1 MDYKVLQARFRRWNS
16 CSLCEQ
22 HYHGVV
28 KCALGWACWKT
39 YMGREKLDMRRYN
52 SLTILGNGLRTAV
65 PPSSPQHV
73 NCCKEAIGIY
83 QAQQAELEKLIQ
95 DPLFQNQ
102 SQQMQCSMVSIMGN
116 IAACYSDL
124 GRYDLDWEKKSLEM
138 KRETHDKAEA
148 CNLPF
153 ENRLQLAINVAN
165 SLIALKHFTEAKS
178 FLRQPLDTA
187 VSLLDANHVLVLQL
201 RVIFG
206 QAQLHDA
213 KTRGE
218 VVEAEKVLADAYAR
232 QRRVCGPSHPDTRF
246 AQTVLETARA
256 ALDAN

>member
-1 MDYKVLQARFRRWNS
+1 MI
-16 CSLCEQ
+16 
-22 HYHGVV
+22 
-28 KCALGWACWKT
+28 
-39 YMGREKLDMRRYN
+39 
-52 SLTILGNGLRTAV
+52 LT
-65 PPSSPQHV
+65 
-73 NCCKEAIGIY
+73 NC
-83 QAQQAELEKLIQ
+83 
-95 DPLFQNQ
+95 
-102 SQQMQCSMVSIMGN
+102 
-116 IAACYSDL
+116 AACAAPL
-124 GRYDLDWEKKSLEM
+124 ALNAPRCVRCHTRYCDS
-138 KRETHDKAEA
+138 TCQHKAEA

-153 ENRLQLAINVAN
+153 VNRLQLACNVAN
-165 SLIALKHFTEAKS
+165 SLIGLKHFTEAKS

-187 VSLLDANHVLVLQL
+187 VSVLDANHVLVLQL

-256 ALDAN
+256 ALDA